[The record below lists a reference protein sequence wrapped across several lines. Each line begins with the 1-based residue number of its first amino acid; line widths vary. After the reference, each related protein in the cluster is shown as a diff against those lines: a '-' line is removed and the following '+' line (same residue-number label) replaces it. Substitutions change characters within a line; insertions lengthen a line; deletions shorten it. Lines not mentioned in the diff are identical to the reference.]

1 MDRAHGRRY
10 PGQFGESK
18 AGAGLQGDTAEV
30 FWAAFA
36 WVVLKAKVYRRREDR
51 YWYVGGPRW
60 CRLYV

>member
-1 MDRAHGRRY
+1 M
-10 PGQFGESK
+10 
-18 AGAGLQGDTAEV
+18 QGDTAEV